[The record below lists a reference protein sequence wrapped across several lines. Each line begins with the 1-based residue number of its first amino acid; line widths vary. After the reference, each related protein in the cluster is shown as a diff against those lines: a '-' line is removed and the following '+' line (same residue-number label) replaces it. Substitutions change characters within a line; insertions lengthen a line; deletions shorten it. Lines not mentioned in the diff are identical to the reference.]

1 MIIKM
6 PLFGKATKSP
16 VELVRVLK
24 DSLLVLEKGGDGKKQ
39 EKAQEDV
46 SKHLTSI
53 TVILS
58 GSDSE
63 QQSDILLAQLS
74 QEMYNSG
81 LLPLLLNNMNRIDFE
96 VRKRVIYVQGVSKK
110 LLRFNPVDIN
120 SNSLLQNFDM

>member
-1 MIIKM
+1 MIISESGSRHRSEEESSDSISLDLITKM

-24 DSLLVLEKGGDGKKQ
+24 ESLLVLEKGGDGKKQ

-81 LLPLLLNNMNRIDFE
+81 LLPLLLKNMHRIDFE
-96 VRKRVIYVQGVSKK
+96 V
-110 LLRFNPVDIN
+110 
-120 SNSLLQNFDM
+120 